1 MASVFSKP
9 HLDENQSPLVD
20 ASFSFLT
27 ESPEIQKIDLLGS
40 CNGLVLFGY
49 GGVAKHTYDSELKRQ
64 SIART
69 IVLKALRRGTA
80 SDPVGMARRRLG
92 GRLGEQGDAL
102 PICHREEMKR
112 NRK

>member
-69 IVLKALRRGTA
+69 KPTDETNATRDDRVKRRPEILV
-80 SDPVGMARRRLG
+80 S
-92 GRLGEQGDAL
+92 
-102 PICHREEMKR
+102 I
-112 NRK
+112 